1 MKIRPSHHPPSLVIF
16 ILFLLFCIPAA
27 GQTNLEAK
35 VDEYV
40 KNHLAGEK
48 IPGISVAVMREG
60 KIILAKGY
68 GLANV
73 EHNVPVKPE
82 TVFQSGS
89 VGKAFTVVAIMMLV
103 DEGKLKLD
111 DEIKKYLTD
120 APPEWDRITVRHLL
134 QHTSGMGGYPDNFDF
149 RQDRSEDEIYQFI
162 RATPL
167 AFELGDKRGYSNLG
181 FVTLGIL
188 IHKVTG
194 KFYADFLKER
204 IFTPLGMTTAR
215 IISEADIIPN
225 RAAGYRIVDG
235 ELKNQEWVAPTL
247 NTTADG
253 ALYLSVLDMAKFE
266 AALHA
271 KKLLSPASYDA
282 MWKKVVTNDGV
293 AQPWGF
299 SWHIKDVNGKSI
311 VGHSGGWQ
319 GFTANFDRYPEKDL
333 AVMAFTNR
341 RGANPEAITKGVM
354 TIFAPELSIDAIPTI
369 EDKEPEITAIVSD
382 FLARLGSNTLE
393 AAMFASPASED
404 IFPNKDSIAEH
415 WAAFGKLNSVELL
428 ARTEKDGGIREYRYR
443 VKFAKKSLLITVRL
457 NKENKIIDAL
467 PDWD

>member
-1 MKIRPSHHPPSLVIF
+1 MKIRPSQHARSLVMF
-16 ILFLLFCIPAA
+16 ILFVMFCLPAA
-27 GQTNLEAK
+27 GQTDLEAK

-40 KNHLAGEK
+40 KNHMAGEK
-48 IPGISVAVMREG
+48 IPGIAVAVMREG

-134 QHTSGMGGYPDNFDF
+134 QHTSGMGGYPDDFDF
-149 RQDRSEDEIYQFI
+149 RQDRSEDEIYQSI

-167 AFELGDKRGYSNLG
+167 AFELGEKRGYSNLG

-194 KFYADFLKER
+194 KFYGDFLKER
-204 IFTPLGMTTAR
+204 IFTPLGMTGAR
-215 IISEADIIPN
+215 VISEADIIPN
-225 RAAGYRIVDG
+225 RASGYRLVDG

-299 SWHIKDVNGKSI
+299 SWHIKDVNDKTI

-333 AVMAFTNR
+333 AVIAFTNR
-341 RGANPEAITKGVM
+341 RGANP
-354 TIFAPELSIDAIPTI
+354 
-369 EDKEPEITAIVSD
+369 
-382 FLARLGSNTLE
+382 
-393 AAMFASPASED
+393 
-404 IFPNKDSIAEH
+404 
-415 WAAFGKLNSVELL
+415 
-428 ARTEKDGGIREYRYR
+428 
-443 VKFAKKSLLITVRL
+443 
-457 NKENKIIDAL
+457 
-467 PDWD
+467 